1 MKRRIISV
9 LTCVLVFLGLLLIKV
24 GEWVPQNFGNISFE
38 QILFHLIVPMEG
50 TDTSFVESFV
60 EYCLPMPAFISGL
73 LLFFCYL
80 RDRVVSSDIK
90 NNIFECKQYN
100 ILIIVTTV
108 ACLFIYGFGITDCI
122 YAVGIDE
129 YWYNV
134 SHPSKIYENY
144 YVDPSTVSY
153 IFPEQKRN
161 LIYIFLESMETTYE
175 DFDHGG
181 AFEESRIPE
190 LTELADN
197 NLTFSFGN
205 NDNN

>member
-90 NNIFECKQYN
+90 NNIFECK
-100 ILIIVTTV
+100 
-108 ACLFIYGFGITDCI
+108 
-122 YAVGIDE
+122 
-129 YWYNV
+129 
-134 SHPSKIYENY
+134 
-144 YVDPSTVSY
+144 SY
-153 IFPEQKRN
+153 
-161 LIYIFLESMETTYE
+161 M
-175 DFDHGG
+175 
-181 AFEESRIPE
+181 
-190 LTELADN
+190 
-197 NLTFSFGN
+197 SF
-205 NDNN
+205 